1 MDVCRMNDFV
11 DTSWFKKND
20 KVCNGIE
27 SSYNFCVI
35 NRQILFVATSLDCL
49 PLGSERILSDHLMFI
64 WEKWEPKVKS
74 ISKSG
79 EVPVHD
85 MSKKGNCIS

>member
-1 MDVCRMNDFV
+1 MNVCRLDDFV
-11 DTSWFKKND
+11 DTSWFKEND
-20 KVCNGIE
+20 KVCNRIK
-27 SSYNFCVI
+27 SPYNFCPI
-35 NRQILFVATSLDCL
+35 NRQISFVATSLDCL

-64 WEKWEPKVKS
+64 WEKWEPKMKS